1 MRVLRWFD
9 ALFRRLRVRVGL
21 QSPVREPEPP
31 AADAIA
37 EIARQ
42 ECEKARQRFESGV
55 LFDSIA
61 ETAARGGAMR
71 LTILDS
77 HPGAP
82 DAIHQLTLCVPP
94 RRDATLESA
103 RRRHER
109 SSR

>member
-21 QSPVREPEPP
+21 ESTMREPEPP
-31 AADAIA
+31 AADEIA

-42 ECEKARQRFESGV
+42 VREKARQRFESGV

-61 ETAARGGAMR
+61 ATAARGGTAR
-71 LTILDS
+71 LTIVES

-94 RRDATLESA
+94 RRDATLGSA
-103 RRRHER
+103 RRRNER

>member
-1 MRVLRWFD
+1 MKVWRWFD

-21 QSPVREPEPP
+21 ESPVREPEAP

-42 ECEKARQRFESGV
+42 EREKARQRFESGV
-55 LFDSIA
+55 LFDSNA
-61 ETAARGGAMR
+61 ATAARGGAMR
-71 LTILDS
+71 HTIVES
-77 HPGAP
+77 RPGAP

-94 RRDATLESA
+94 RRDATLEAA

-109 SSR
+109 NSR